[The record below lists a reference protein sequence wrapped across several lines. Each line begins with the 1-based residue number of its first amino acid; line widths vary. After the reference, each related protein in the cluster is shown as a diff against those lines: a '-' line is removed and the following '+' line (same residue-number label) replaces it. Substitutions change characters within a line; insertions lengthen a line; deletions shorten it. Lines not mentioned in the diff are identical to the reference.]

1 MGGFIN
7 EKNQEMGA
15 KGPESAKASKTRSD
29 FKRALLAT
37 LTMGTSEIK
46 TGAGEY
52 GDETLADAAFPKE
65 INNLL
70 LDDRTNARKAAD
82 AAKAAEADKLRP
94 GPPPDATAELIRQ
107 AGAASLLRQR
117 GKSGRRSTF
126 LSGGK

>member
-1 MGGFIN
+1 
-7 EKNQEMGA
+7 MGA
-15 KGPESAKASKTRSD
+15 PRSATPEEAAKSAAKAKKTNAD
-29 FKRALLAT
+29 IKRAFLAIST
-37 LTMGTSEIK
+37 LGTSEIK

-52 GDETLADAAFPKE
+52 GDETLADSLFPKE
-65 INNLL
+65 INNLM
-70 LDDRTNARKAAD
+70 LDERSEARKAAD

-117 GKSGRRSTF
+117 SKGGRRSTF